1 MASPSRRTEPIA
13 FEAGWTSLSGRILAG
28 GFELQEILAADEWQ
42 ANLKVRVLGDREL
55 DCAAHCF
62 RLPPDIAE
70 AQVALWQI
78 TRELRHPN
86 LSAPLGAGILEIEG
100 EVAAYAVVRR
110 ADESLNSVLAERA
123 LTIEETR
130 EALRSVA
137 RGLEA
142 LHVNDLAHGCLSPS
156 QVLAVGDAIKL
167 PVGCVRAFGVPPSL
181 EIQTP
186 AYLAPESSGENLT
199 AEADLWCLGATL
211 FEALTQNAWTEN
223 LRDQLDDVPEPFATI
238 ACRCLETD
246 PGGRATLGEVVA
258 LLSGQLKPTPRVKIA
273 PAPIVVAPDV
283 PAPAEFEPAAQAD
296 GAESLPAAPRV
307 YVQDIASVAPGIT
320 TVPNPAKQTEPTP
333 SGIKEPQVLGTPALV
348 IAPMPLEAA
357 PTPATLSPTAAKSDT
372 ASAAPIRK
380 SDDVR
385 PTLVARPRWE
395 DVVGR
400 DMPADNEE
408 ERASSNLWIWA
419 VVALLVVVGLIW
431 ILRPKPATTARV
443 TAPLA
448 KAPAAIASGGTVAPG
463 QTTTKQSSGK
473 SNELV
478 KPASTGWET
487 RTLQPDGTAPSSPR
501 ASVPSSAANVGTAPI
516 GEKPGAEQWRL
527 VLYTYRTQED
537 AKRKANSLNSS
548 HEGLHCEVFSPSGS
562 GGPYLVVAGRRMSRD
577 QATQLRRKAMGMGM
591 PRDSY
596 IQNYKH

>member
-1 MASPSRRTEPIA
+1 M
-13 FEAGWTSLSGRILAG
+13 
-28 GFELQEILAADEWQ
+28 
-42 ANLKVRVLGDREL
+42 
-55 DCAAHCF
+55 
-62 RLPPDIAE
+62 
-70 AQVALWQI
+70 
-78 TRELRHPN
+78 
-86 LSAPLGAGILEIEG
+86 SAPLGAGTLEIQG

-130 EALRSVA
+130 ETLRSIA

-142 LHVNDLAHGCLSPS
+142 LHVNALAHGCLSPS

-211 FEALTQNAWTEN
+211 FEALTQNAWTED

-238 ACRCLETD
+238 AFRCLEAD

-273 PAPIVVAPDV
+273 PAPLVVAPDV
-283 PAPAEFEPAAQAD
+283 PASAETELAARAD
-296 GAESLPAAPRV
+296 GAENLPAAPRV

-320 TVPNPAKQTEPTP
+320 TVPNPAKRPEPTP
-333 SGIKEPQVLGTPALV
+333 SGIKEPQILETPGAV

-357 PTPATLSPTAAKSDT
+357 STPATPFPISAKSDT
-372 ASAAPIRK
+372 ASAAAPIRK
-380 SDDVR
+380 LDDVR

-400 DMPADNEE
+400 DMPADNGE

-448 KAPAAIASGGTVAPG
+448 PAPAAIASGGTATPG
-463 QTTTKQSSGK
+463 RATTKQNSGK
-473 SNELV
+473 SNEPA

-501 ASVPSSAANVGTAPI
+501 ASISSSAANVGTATV
-516 GEKPGAEQWRL
+516 GGKPGAEPWRL
-527 VLYTYRTQED
+527 VLYTYRTQDD

-548 HEGLHCEVFSPSGS
+548 HEGLHCEVFSPSAS
-562 GGPYLVVAGRRMSRD
+562 GGPYLVVAGGRMSRD
-577 QATQLRRKAMGMGM
+577 QAAQLRRKAMGMGM